1 MALWGTLDQANNSPK
16 YKGVIAGPKAYVA
29 KYDHVG
35 AASKI
40 VFPSNS
46 TSSGYNNSDILV
58 VNSNFTTYSNAT
70 FALVTNATGYI
81 QSVQKITP
89 GSFSSNTTAS
99 NIAFSITNS
108 SYGTATGNT
117 TVTAFTAT
125 VDQRVAG
132 IEMYGNTTANGAF
145 VNNQING
152 VFGVDATETKVTSR
166 GYHQGWVR
174 RIAGEGPVTAA
185 TATGGVN
192 IANGETV
199 TLSNGSATGLLTL
212 TTNATGNIASVT
224 ITTGGVFDV
233 NTNVVAGF
241 NRQKHVANSGVAINY
256 TGTATGYSNTDV
268 VTVANGITN
277 ATATVATNTT
287 GGSLTFTITNVGLF
301 SNTAANNS
309 VVVTIA
315 NSTGGASA
323 GSGATFTTANLVA
336 STGGSVTINTLGGRS
351 GRIQYE
357 TLVAIGIT
365 SENTADNTVFPNS

>member
-1 MALWGTLDQANNSPK
+1 MALWGNLDQANNSPK
-16 YKGVIAGPKAYVA
+16 YKGVLAGPKAYVA

-35 AASKI
+35 GASKI

-89 GSFSSNTTAS
+89 GSFSSNTTGS
-99 NIAFSITNS
+99 NLAFSITNS
-108 SYGTATGNT
+108 SYGTASGNT
-117 TVTAFTAT
+117 TTTAFTAT
-125 VDQRVAG
+125 TEQRVAG
-132 IEMYGNTTANGAF
+132 IEVYGNTTPAAF
-145 VNNQING
+145 VNGIAVG
-152 VFGVDATETKVTSR
+152 VFGVDHTETNVTSR
-166 GYHQGWVR
+166 GYSQGWVKR
-174 RIAGEGPVTAA
+174 TVGLGPVTAA
-185 TATGGVN
+185 TGTGGLN

-199 TLSNGSATGLLTL
+199 TLSNGSSTGLLTL

-224 ITTGGVFDV
+224 ITTGGLFDV

-268 VTVANGITN
+268 VTVSNGIVN
-277 ATATVATNTT
+277 ATANVTTNAS
-287 GGSLTFTITNVGLF
+287 GGSLTFAITNVGLF

-309 VVVTIA
+309 VVIAIA

-351 GRIQYE
+351 GRINYE
-357 TLVAIGIT
+357 TLVAIHIA
-365 SENTADNTVFPNS
+365 SENTSDNAEFPNS